1 MTFTPLNILENDL
14 TVYAKVSVRWLLS
27 TGLCDCLCQ
36 YCGDGL
42 VERLEISKY
51 DASSLVLKTA
61 LVGAICES
69 IRILEFF
76 SVSVENVTENL
87 LEITLNPY
95 ILLSRVNILTLIL
108 SAHKHGI
115 PFIHMFLLQFQIL
128 IGN

>member
-51 DASSLVLKTA
+51 ETSSFVLFQNYF
-61 LVGAICES
+61 VYSES
-69 IRILEFF
+69 
-76 SVSVENVTENL
+76 
-87 LEITLNPY
+87 LEIPHEFLYGFFYFNK
-95 ILLSRVNILTLIL
+95 NII
-108 SAHKHGI
+108 GI
-115 PFIHMFLLQFQIL
+115 FIRD
-128 IGN
+128 